1 MASSVLFLM
10 TAVSIAHGFAPVSV
24 TATRNYC
31 GRSYSIAQ
39 MNLPHRGVA
48 SQPRHRPPQASS
60 AAAPIIGSV
69 MAVGSAV
76 KGLPQIV
83 RIFRARSTSGLAP
96 AALYGDMLVFATK
109 VCYHSRMHYPL
120 SAWSELLFLL
130 AQNLVCISLRHCFD
144 AGSLRQRWLFAAADV
159 VIGACVVGVLIAL
172 PRTLL
177 PWLSLST
184 APLLLCS
191 YSAQI
196 STNIRRKSTG
206 QLAPLTVLLRGA
218 GSLVRVGTTLT
229 QLGGD
234 PAVLGNHCIG
244 AIGSTILLVQIGWY
258 KTEGALRSVQAVR
271 AARDYERL
279 PNAAV
284 KAAQTVLLWRSL
296 GGFDPETQIS
306 DAQLHAAFNAI
317 DTDGSGSIT
326 RNELAEAVMRSAPTD
341 LDEVVE
347 MLLAGA
353 DRDGSQTVDFEE
365 YLAIMTHGERIC
377 S

>member
-1 MASSVLFLM
+1 MHARQY
-10 TAVSIAHGFAPVSV
+10 TADTVPK
-24 TATRNYC
+24 
-31 GRSYSIAQ
+31 Q
-39 MNLPHRGVA
+39 
-48 SQPRHRPPQASS
+48 
-60 AAAPIIGSV
+60 
-69 MAVGSAV
+69 
-76 KGLPQIV
+76 
-83 RIFRARSTSGLAP
+83 
-96 AALYGDMLVFATK
+96 
-109 VCYHSRMHYPL
+109 
-120 SAWSELLFLL
+120 
-130 AQNLVCISLRHCFD
+130 
-144 AGSLRQRWLFAAADV
+144 
-159 VIGACVVGVLIAL
+159 
-172 PRTLL
+172 
-177 PWLSLST
+177 
-184 APLLLCS
+184 CS
-191 YSAQI
+191 
-196 STNIRRKSTG
+196 
-206 QLAPLTVLLRGA
+206 
-218 GSLVRVGTTLT
+218 
-229 QLGGD
+229 
-234 PAVLGNHCIG
+234 
-244 AIGSTILLVQIGWY
+244 QIGWY